1 MWGVGELIVRCG
13 SLDISDRLRNLGKE
27 MQSDMPPPAQ
37 DALNEVRSL
46 VGSDRS
52 FSFDKQ

>member
-52 FSFDKQ
+52 LSIGKQ